1 MPRDGVV
8 VIDRGWNR
16 AIQASRMINRRA
28 VKVGLRAGPAN
39 DGVQVVDYAIFNEFG
54 TAHIPARPFMRHT
67 ADTQER
73 PLQAYTRRL
82 IGPMLDGR
90 MGVDTVLS
98 SVGQWYQAAMRRT
111 IRQSRSWADPNA
123 PSTIALKG
131 SSTPLIDQGVLVSS
145 IDFEITP
152 R

>member
-28 VKVGLRAGPAN
+28 VKVGIQAGPAS

-54 TAHIPARPFMRHT
+54 TEHIPARPFMRHT

-73 PLQAYTRRL
+73 PLQEYTRRL
-82 IGPMLDGR
+82 IGPMLEGQR
-90 MGVDTVLS
+90 SVDQVLH
-98 SVGQWYQAAMRRT
+98 SVGQWYQRAMQSTVRN
-111 IRQSRSWADPNA
+111 SRSWAEPNA

-131 SSTPLIDQGVLVSS
+131 SSLPLRDHGVLLGA
-145 IDFEITP
+145 IRYEITP